1 MDWNELARALALFMV
16 IESIV
21 PFLAPARWRGAM
33 LRLSAMDD
41 RALRVVGLL
50 GMLSGLAAL
59 KFLD

>member
-1 MDWNELARALALFMV
+1 MV
-16 IESIV
+16 IESIM
-21 PFLAPARWRGAM
+21 PFLAPARWRSAM
-33 LRLSAMDD
+33 LRLSVMDD